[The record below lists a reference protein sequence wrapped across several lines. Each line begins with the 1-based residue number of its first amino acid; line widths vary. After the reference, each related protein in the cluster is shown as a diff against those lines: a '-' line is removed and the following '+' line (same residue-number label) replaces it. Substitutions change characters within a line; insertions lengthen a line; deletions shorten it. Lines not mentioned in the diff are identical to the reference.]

1 MGEGNILLASS
12 CLHGVRRLVTVTSTE
27 EDLDR
32 QPVIAADLKAVLL
45 VNLVNLSN
53 LLIGQAPALEIDVGL
68 DTLLSD
74 TLGQHTPALLD
85 TPSKE
90 NLLHSLA
97 LGLGELGEAVKLVK
111 RRVATT
117 EGRIGRSMNALR
129 AQILDKVG
137 GWVTRMK
144 FDLVNGWNNLELYM

>member
-1 MGEGNILLASS
+1 MPASS
-12 CLHGVRRLVTVTSTE
+12 WLHGVRRLVAVASTE

-32 QPVIAADLKAVLL
+32 QPVIAADLEAVLL
-45 VNLVNLSN
+45 VNLINLSN
-53 LLIGQAPALEIDVGL
+53 LLIGQAPALEINVGL

-74 TLGQHTPALLD
+74 ALRQHTPALLD

-111 RRVATT
+111 RRVAAT

-137 GWVTRMK
+137 GRVTRMK
-144 FDLVNGWNNLELYM
+144 FDLVNGGNNL